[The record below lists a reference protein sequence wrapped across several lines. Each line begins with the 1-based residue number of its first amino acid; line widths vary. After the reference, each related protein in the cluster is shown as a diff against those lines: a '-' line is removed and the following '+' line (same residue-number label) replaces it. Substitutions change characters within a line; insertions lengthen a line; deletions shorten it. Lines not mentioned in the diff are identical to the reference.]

1 MPKTER
7 AGMTTGNIAMQIFL
21 FTIPIMAG
29 NFLQQLYHTVD
40 GIVVGQFVS
49 ESALAAIGTCGP
61 VTFLLI
67 CLALG
72 LSTGSGIII
81 AQYYGAQMKKDL
93 LEAVSTSM
101 ILLTALGAAFTFIGI
116 AVSGPLMKY
125 ILAVPETE
133 LVLATLYLRIYCSG
147 LIFQF
152 IYNIVAATLRAFG
165 DSKATL
171 YFLLVSSCMNICLD
185 LLFVVAFRMG
195 VAGAALATVLSQCAS
210 AVVSV
215 IYMFRRYSFLHFRHG
230 DWTFSGEKCK
240 MALRVGIPTTLQQA
254 VISCGNIALQRLVN
268 SFGVTFMA
276 GYTAGTRLESYL
288 VIPSI
293 GFCVGSSTFTG
304 QNIGARRLD
313 RVKQGYRKTLVM
325 SVISCALLSAVFML
339 LRKPLVSL
347 FGVTGDSLAMGIEY
361 LLLAAPCFVLFGI
374 YQSATGVLQGAGD
387 VMWTMFFSLS
397 SLALRVLL
405 SYSLAGIFGYRILP
419 YSMAI
424 AWILVAIGAT
434 LRYKSG
440 KWLKHTI
447 VASD

>member
-1 MPKTER
+1 MPHTNQ
-7 AGMTTGNIAMQIFL
+7 AGMTTGDIAKQIFL

-81 AQYYGAQMKKDL
+81 AQYYGADMKKDL

-101 ILLTALGAAFTFIGI
+101 MLISILGIALTFIGM
-116 AVSGPLMKY
+116 AAARPLMQFV
-125 ILAVPETE
+125 LAVPEKE
-133 LVLATLYLRIYCSG
+133 LVLAVLYLRIYCAG
-147 LIFQF
+147 MLFQF
-152 IYNIVAATLRAFG
+152 VYNIVAAILRAFG

-185 LLFVVAFRMG
+185 LLFVVAFHLG
-195 VAGAALATVLSQCAS
+195 VAGAAWATVLSQCAS

-215 IYMFRRYSFLHFRHG
+215 IYMFRKYSFLHFKHG
-230 DWTFSGEKCK
+230 GWTFSGEKCK

-254 VISCGNIALQRLVN
+254 VVSCGNIALQRLVN

-293 GFCVGSSTFTG
+293 GFAVGISTFTG
-304 QNIGARRLD
+304 QNIGAKRLD
-313 RVKQGYRKTLVM
+313 RVKQGYRKTLLM
-325 SVISCALLSAVFML
+325 SALSCALLSAFFML

-347 FGVTGDSLAMGIEY
+347 FGVTGDSLSMGIEY
-361 LLLAAPCFVLFGI
+361 LLLAAPCFVIFGI
-374 YQSATGVLQGAGD
+374 YQAATGVLQGAGD

-397 SLALRVLL
+397 SLALRVVL
-405 SYSLAGIFGYRILP
+405 SYSFAGIFGYRILP

-434 LRYKSG
+434 IRYRNG
-440 KWLKHTI
+440 KWLRHTI
-447 VASD
+447 VSGQ